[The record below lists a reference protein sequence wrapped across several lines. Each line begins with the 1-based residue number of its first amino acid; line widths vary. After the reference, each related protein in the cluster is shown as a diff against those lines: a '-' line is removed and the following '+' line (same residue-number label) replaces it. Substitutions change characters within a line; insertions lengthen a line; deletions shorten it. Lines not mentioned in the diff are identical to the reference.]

1 MIFYH
6 WLFNHGFKFQDFVY
20 NARHDLTMLCLTIS
34 NIGITTVKDV
44 DYRCIIHGVKK
55 FEAINLLEISLLE
68 NRGYIQ
74 NQNMSDFTTP
84 TVKVK
89 NAKHLKQDKQIIN
102 ANSVAS

>member
-1 MIFYH
+1 MIFYL

-20 NARHDLTMLCLTIS
+20 NGRHDLTMLCLTIS
-34 NIGITTVKDV
+34 DISITTVKDV

-55 FEAINLLEISLLE
+55 FEAINVLEISLLE

-74 NQNMSDFTTP
+74 NMSDFTTP
-84 TVKVK
+84 IVKVK
-89 NAKHLKQDKQIIN
+89 NAKHLKQDKQRIN

>member
-20 NARHDLTMLCLTIS
+20 NVRHDLTMLCLTIS

-44 DYRCIIHGVKK
+44 DYRCIIHV
-55 FEAINLLEISLLE
+55 LEISLLE

-84 TVKVK
+84 IVKVK